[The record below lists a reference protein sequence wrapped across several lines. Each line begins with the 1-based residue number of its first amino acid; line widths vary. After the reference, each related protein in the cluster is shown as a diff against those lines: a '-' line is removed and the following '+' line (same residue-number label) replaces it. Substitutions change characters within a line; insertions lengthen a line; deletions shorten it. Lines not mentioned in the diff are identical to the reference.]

1 MSTDISNQ
9 FNAFRENIKE
19 NNYLSIIPAFGF
31 LLVFLIIP
39 MGYIFLISFFKFD
52 PFEIIVPEFTLDQYT
67 RFLFD
72 SFYRHWIFYTIR
84 LALITTVL
92 CFVFGYPIG
101 YFLSRTTPLRR
112 QVVLFLVILPL
123 MVGVVVRTYG
133 WMVILGTNGI
143 VNNLF
148 LSLTGEKVRIL
159 GTTNAVIIGLVG
171 VLIPF
176 FVLPVY
182 SSLDNMSESL
192 IQAARNLGANKF
204 QAFYRITLPLSIPGI
219 VTGGIFVF
227 ALTMS
232 AVITPKLL
240 GGRRD
245 LTIGALMYDTA
256 LSNSNWPF
264 ASALAILMALVT
276 LSLVMG
282 YSYLFSDQIGS
293 EQ

>member
-84 LALITTVL
+84 IALITTVL